1 MVKPLPSKQ
10 KLRVRFPLSAP
21 KPAGVTPGYCD
32 PQEGEMSSSLMGGSS
47 LTELALA
54 MRQSSLV
61 VKWMEGVVRGYK
73 PDAHTIVTTAER
85 KHPCPFRIMVL
96 HLFCNQDTAVRFCQ
110 GAPSLRP

>member
-1 MVKPLPSKQ
+1 MRQELCEAYRKS
-10 KLRVRFPLSAP
+10 SP

-32 PQEGEMSSSLMGGSS
+32 PQEGEVSSLLKGGSGH
-47 LTELALA
+47 TEPALA
-54 MRQSSLV
+54 MRQSSV
-61 VKWMEGVVRGYK
+61 VGKWMEGVVRGYK

-96 HLFCNQDTAVRFCQ
+96 HLFCNQDTAVLFCQ

>member
-1 MVKPLPSKQ
+1 
-10 KLRVRFPLSAP
+10 
-21 KPAGVTPGYCD
+21 
-32 PQEGEMSSSLMGGSS
+32 MSSLLKGGSS
-47 LTELALA
+47 HTELALA

-110 GAPSLRP
+110 GAPIYVVSLVRSQLVVKTKNQLQ

>member
-61 VKWMEGVVRGYK
+61 GKWMEGVVRGYK

-85 KHPCPFRIMVL
+85 KHPCSF
-96 HLFCNQDTAVRFCQ
+96 
-110 GAPSLRP
+110 S